1 MATGESRE
9 VMGLAMRDSKRP
21 LKRDVSRWDVE
32 CNGIVNGIVNDF
44 FSGDLLGNSW
54 DWRMNGIRNLLWD
67 LTSLPMVVHGIVAYS
82 AYIATNSMRI

>member
-1 MATGESRE
+1 MFRDGMWS
-9 VMGLAMRDSKRP
+9 VMGLLMG
-21 LKRDVSRWDVE
+21 LLM
-32 CNGIVNGIVNDF
+32 DF

>member
-1 MATGESRE
+1 MFRDGMGS
-9 VMGLAMRDSKRP
+9 VMGLLMG
-21 LKRDVSRWDVE
+21 LLM
-32 CNGIVNGIVNDF
+32 IF

>member
-32 CNGIVNGIVNDF
+32 CNGSVNGIVNGYF
-44 FSGDLLGNSW
+44 P
-54 DWRMNGIRNLLWD
+54 GIYW
-67 LTSLPMVVHGIVAYS
+67 VIHGIGG
-82 AYIATNSMRI
+82 